1 MTDDAESGAADR
13 RGFMKSIAKWGVAAA
28 SASALTACGAG
39 RLAGGGGA
47 QVVHSRRDQALAQAE
62 LDDLADMLN
71 DAEPDVAGLASPAP
85 ARRFRPTPVAA
96 TRTLTL
102 RHAPSGEFV
111 TAVFR
116 RGDDYDREALQII
129 NYIMRDRRENA
140 VVPIDIRLI
149 ELLADLQD
157 DVARGEAIN
166 VLSGYRTPRTNYRI
180 RLRNRRAA
188 RNSLHVRAMAMDLR
202 IPGVSTRTLRD
213 WGADSARGGVG
224 YYPRRRFVHLDVG
237 DVRYWRF

>member
-1 MTDDAESGAADR
+1 MTDDAEFGAADR
-13 RGFMKSIAKWGVAAA
+13 RGFMKTIAKWGVGAA
-28 SASALTACGAG
+28 SVSALSACGAG
-39 RLAGGGGA
+39 HLANGGA
-47 QVVHSRRDQALAQAE
+47 SQADGARRAQALAEGDIA
-62 LDDLADMLN
+62 DLMA
-71 DAEPDVAGLASPAP
+71 DAEPNVPVLASPAP
-85 ARRFRPTPVAA
+85 APRFRPTPVAS

-140 VVPIDIRLI
+140 VVPIDIRLV

-213 WGADSARGGVG
+213 WGVNSARGGVG

>member
-1 MTDDAESGAADR
+1 MTDDADFGAADR
-13 RGFMKSIAKWGVAAA
+13 RGFMKTIAKWGVGAA

-39 RLAGGGGA
+39 RLTDGGGA
-47 QVVHSRRDQALAQAE
+47 QVVSARRAQALAE
-62 LDDLADMLN
+62 GDLDLADMLA
-71 DAEPDVAGLASPAP
+71 DAEPDAPVLASPAP
-85 ARRFRPTPVAA
+85 AARFRPTPVAS

-140 VVPIDIRLI
+140 VVPIDIRLV

-213 WGADSARGGVG
+213 WGVNSARGGVG